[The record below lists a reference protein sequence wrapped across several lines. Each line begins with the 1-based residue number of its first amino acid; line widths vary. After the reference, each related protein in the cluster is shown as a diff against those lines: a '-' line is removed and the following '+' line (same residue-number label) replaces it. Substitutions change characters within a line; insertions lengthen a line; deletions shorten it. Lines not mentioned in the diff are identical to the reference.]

1 MSLIRRINEKYLR
14 NVVIYIA
21 EPASEHPRANFYTIQ
36 IKKLTGRFDH
46 YTRFIVH
53 GTPVSVHPRY
63 IDSLSSILTTAFDEY
78 RFDSVAFFQTGSCF
92 EYAMLRISSFILGF
106 PRSRVSLVTFN
117 PRLVHP
123 HASPYPNFFRDH
135 AVSRVSSFS
144 FPPFNTFASSRSLS
158 HPPSFFPFLSS
169 PPFVVCSFSL
179 DTG

>member
-1 MSLIRRINEKYLR
+1 MSLIRRIDEKYLR

-21 EPASEHPRANFYTIQ
+21 KPASEHPRANFYTIRTR
-36 IKKLTGRFDH
+36 KLTRRFDH

-53 GTPVSVHPRY
+53 GSVHPRY
-63 IDSLSSILTTAFDEY
+63 IDSLSSILTIAFDEY
-78 RFDSVAFFQTGSCF
+78 RFDSVAFFQTRSCF

-117 PRLVHP
+117 PRLVRP
-123 HASPYPNFFRDH
+123 HASSYPNFFRDH

-144 FPPFNTFASSRSLS
+144 FPPFNTFASSRALS
-158 HPPSFFPFLSS
+158 HPHSFFPFLSS
-169 PPFVVCSFSL
+169 PPFVVCSLSL